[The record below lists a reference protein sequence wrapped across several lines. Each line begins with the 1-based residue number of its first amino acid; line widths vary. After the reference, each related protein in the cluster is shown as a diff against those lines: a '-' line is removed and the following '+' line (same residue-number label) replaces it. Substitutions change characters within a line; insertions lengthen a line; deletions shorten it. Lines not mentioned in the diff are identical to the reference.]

1 MPLVAFVRCYDR
13 QEYSRLPFHSR
24 QHAKAGAK
32 SACEKERT
40 AARLNMSVFD
50 ASLSVHGLKGMI
62 ALHHKITIKKNK
74 MKKVVFAIQVFC
86 LMAAFPV
93 YMILEL
99 NYKPVAPHQTNITP
113 VTRMGSSAENEAAVF
128 APGHLIIFPS

>member
-1 MPLVAFVRCYDR
+1 
-13 QEYSRLPFHSR
+13 FHSR
-24 QHAKAGAK
+24 ERFKASAK
-32 SACEKERT
+32 SVIQKEET
-40 AARLNMSVFD
+40 AARSNMSVSD
-50 ASLSVHGLKGMI
+50 ATLSVHRLKGMI

-74 MKKVVFAIQVFC
+74 MKKMVFAIQVFC

-113 VTRMGSSAENEAAVF
+113 VTRLGSSAENEAAVF

>member
-1 MPLVAFVRCYDR
+1 
-13 QEYSRLPFHSR
+13 
-24 QHAKAGAK
+24 
-32 SACEKERT
+32 
-40 AARLNMSVFD
+40 MSVSD
-50 ASLSVHGLKGMI
+50 ASLSVHRLKGMI

-113 VTRMGSSAENEAAVF
+113 VTRMGSSAENEAAVI